1 MKNKGFTL
9 VELLAVIVVLAI
21 IAVITVPMILGIVE
35 RARKGALKDS
45 AYGLIEA
52 GNLFYTQKLTQGSNV
67 DELKFTMTNGKFILN
82 GTEEELKFKGAK
94 PTTGDLTI
102 TSSKASIRIT
112 DGTYC
117 AYKSMDDIDVS
128 VVKGNCSNV
137 DENGELDEQ
146 SNSKASAV
154 VGTMQIF
161 AGSTVPDGYLLCD
174 GQAVSRETYAALF
187 AEIGTTWGEGD
198 GSTTFNVPDMREVA
212 PIGVGESTR
221 TEGTHDTYTLGEFKD
236 DQLQSHTHS
245 IRYWATTGGSNING
259 AAGGG
264 LSSKSGTGNNDGRS
278 GTVTRGKRIGVNY
291 IIKY

>member
-245 IRYWATTGGSNING
+245 IRYWATTGGANING
-259 AAGGG
+259 TGGSG

>member
-52 GNLFYTQKLTQGSNV
+52 GNLFYTQKLTQESNV

-82 GTEEELKFKGAK
+82 GTEEELKFKGSK

-117 AYKSMDDIDVS
+117 AYKSMNDIDVS

-137 DENGELDEQ
+137 DEEGEIEEL
-146 SNSKASAV
+146 
-154 VGTMQIF
+154 
-161 AGSTVPDGYLLCD
+161 
-174 GQAVSRETYAALF
+174 
-187 AEIGTTWGEGD
+187 
-198 GSTTFNVPDMREVA
+198 
-212 PIGVGESTR
+212 
-221 TEGTHDTYTLGEFKD
+221 
-236 DQLQSHTHS
+236 
-245 IRYWATTGGSNING
+245 
-259 AAGGG
+259 
-264 LSSKSGTGNNDGRS
+264 
-278 GTVTRGKRIGVNY
+278 
-291 IIKY
+291 